1 MLPVTLFYSWQ
12 MDRPSDVCRTFIGK
26 ALDEA
31 VTILADEGE
40 IALKVD
46 SDTKDEP
53 GTPPISETI
62 LRKIRECDIFL
73 GDMTFVAQ
81 AGEKL
86 IPNPNVM
93 GEYGYALH
101 AKGLRR
107 ILLVMNEAYGP
118 AKELPFDLHH
128 LRHPERYSVAEDV
141 GTAPR
146 RDART
151 ALGRRL
157 AAYIKLI
164 AKELAAE
171 AIQTQSDTT
180 KALTEVWWA
189 AVQQRP
195 INNRPALVSPPSA
208 LVHVVP
214 AAVLG
219 ERYVAPRDVKPV
231 RGLLRVDDD
240 AEAIFGTRGQDW
252 FAHGPRRPVTRGHNE
267 EATWYGR
274 LFQPGVVEYE
284 VNIGELIQNDPA
296 IVVKGKHLE
305 WMIVTAADRGLELAT
320 ALNLQGPSLVGVVLY
335 GLENVELSG
344 PHKTRPIHHPS
355 LILPTAT
362 IPPGV
367 VHSGDHL
374 RRAFDTLWMTA
385 SFDDGS
391 PSYADDRWAGYDY
404 GGRHG

>member
-40 IALKVD
+40 IALKID

-128 LRHPERYSVAEDV
+128 LRHPERYTLAEDV
-141 GTAPR
+141 GGGAR
-146 RDART
+146 RDARK
-151 ALGRRL
+151 ALGQRL

-171 AIQTQSDTT
+171 QVQTQTEIA
-180 KALTEVWWA
+180 KALSDAWWT

-195 INNRPALVSPPSA
+195 INNRPALVSPPTA
-208 LVHVVP
+208 LVHVMP
-214 AAVLG
+214 AAALG
-219 ERYVAPRDVKPV
+219 DRYIGPHDVKPV
-231 RGLLRVDDD
+231 HGLLRVDDD
-240 AEAIFGTRGQDW
+240 AEAIFGTGGQDW
-252 FAHGPRRPVTRGHNE
+252 FAHSPKRLVTRGHNE

-274 LFQPGVVEYE
+274 LLQPGVVEYE
-284 VNIGELIQNDPA
+284 VTVGELIDDDPA

-305 WMIVTAADRGLELAT
+305 WMIVTAADRGLALAA

-344 PHKTRPIHHPS
+344 PYRTRKLGQPS
-355 LILPTAT
+355 LALPTAI

-374 RRAFDTLWMTA
+374 RRAFDTLWMMA
-385 SFDDGS
+385 GFDDGS
-391 PSYADDRWAGYDY
+391 PSYAEDRWAGYDS